1 MKNTT
6 KDTQNLNDDLVQ
18 IFIPKRYKEDD
29 ARTVSVNGK
38 YKTIP
43 TGKQFYVERCFA
55 EVIQNSILADETAE
69 KYKKS
74 VCK

>member
-1 MKNTT
+1 MKNT
-6 KDTQNLNDDLVQ
+6 KDTQNTQNELVP
-18 IFIPKRYKEDD
+18 IFIPKRSKDD
-29 ARTVSVNGK
+29 EVRTVSINGR

-55 EVIQNSILADETAE
+55 EVIQNSIYADEAAE

-74 VCK
+74 ISK